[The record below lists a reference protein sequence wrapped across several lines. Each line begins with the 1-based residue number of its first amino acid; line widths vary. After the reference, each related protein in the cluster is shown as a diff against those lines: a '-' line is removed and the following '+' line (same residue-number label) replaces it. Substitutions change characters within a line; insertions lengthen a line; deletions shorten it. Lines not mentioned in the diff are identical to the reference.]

1 MRHIYWT
8 VLSLAFWIC
17 LEAQFNK
24 EWVFRHSVKC
34 IQKVTKNES
43 FSFKHLFLILYP
55 TQDRYYSGCLQKI
68 KPQTI
73 FPSLLTL
80 VVEKRLMA
88 HERSAYWLFFQPTR

>member
-1 MRHIYWT
+1 MDHVAIWIKESPHVTYWT
-8 VLSLAFWIC
+8 VLGLGFWIC

-24 EWVFRHSVKC
+24 EWVFRYSVKC

-43 FSFKHLFLILYP
+43 FSFKNLFLILYP

-73 FPSLLTL
+73 FSKSSHSSCGKE
-80 VVEKRLMA
+80 VDG
-88 HERSAYWLFFQPTR
+88 S